1 MEYLT
6 EIGPDTLVPCFTV
19 NLKGNKSIDVCNSIN
34 MAIFQDLSHSDGEKT
49 VRRIPMLV
57 TSSSMLHHKHSTALK
72 SFKKRLGLDHKD
84 DSPVKFV
91 ITTCMDPWGTSVD
104 FLNHLAGIMR
114 NSVLCAIGTVKDP
127 KSYHDFVTT
136 GVVNSENEL
145 IACYAG
151 NFQDT
156 SKQYGTLA
164 KLKFNSESQAKDYTT
179 KQDALMRTS
188 TESQPIVFRKPG

>member
-72 SFKKRLGLDHKD
+72 SFKKRLGVRKHLLITAR
-84 DSPVKFV
+84 SPCYSEKLLKEAR
-91 ITTCMDPWGTSVD
+91 GKKA
-104 FLNHLAGIMR
+104 L
-114 NSVLCAIGTVKDP
+114 
-127 KSYHDFVTT
+127 
-136 GVVNSENEL
+136 VN
-145 IACYAG
+145 YR
-151 NFQDT
+151 
-156 SKQYGTLA
+156 
-164 KLKFNSESQAKDYTT
+164 
-179 KQDALMRTS
+179 ALTML
-188 TESQPIVFRKPG
+188 P